1 MLFFDIPIRYNA
13 LDIFLFCLF
22 IVILSPFPTILHEN
36 GIKVKRKDVR
46 NYLDRDKMYAKTS
59 DKSNYRA
66 RYKRALIQ
74 QKQGIIPDYKEEQK
88 RLNKNYLVYVSI
100 EMLNK
105 KKIKYSKEMKNI
117 VGKVPSMGY
126 VSP

>member
-1 MLFFDIPIRYNA
+1 MNKQNKKISSA
-13 LDIFLFCLF
+13 LYLIGMSKNN
-22 IVILSPFPTILHEN
+22 IYKTMQEN

-59 DKSNYRA
+59 DKSNYRE

-74 QKQGIIPDYKEEQK
+74 QKQGIISDYKEEQK

-117 VGKVPSMGY
+117 VGKVPNMGF

>member
-1 MLFFDIPIRYNA
+1 MNKQNKKISSA
-13 LDIFLFCLF
+13 LYLIGMSKNN
-22 IVILSPFPTILHEN
+22 IYKTMHEN

-59 DKSNYRA
+59 NKSNYRE

-74 QKQGIIPDYKEEQK
+74 QKQGIISDYKEEQK

-117 VGKVPSMGY
+117 VGKVPNMGF

>member
-1 MLFFDIPIRYNA
+1 MTLNKQNKKISSA
-13 LDIFLFCLF
+13 LYLIGMSKNN
-22 IVILSPFPTILHEN
+22 IYKTMHEN

-59 DKSNYRA
+59 DKSNYRE

-74 QKQGIIPDYKEEQK
+74 QKQGIISDYKEEQK

>member
-1 MLFFDIPIRYNA
+1 MTLNKQNKKISSA
-13 LDIFLFCLF
+13 LYLIGMSKNN
-22 IVILSPFPTILHEN
+22 IYKTMHEN

-59 DKSNYRA
+59 DKSNYRE

-74 QKQGIIPDYKEEQK
+74 RKQGIISDYKEEQK

>member
-1 MLFFDIPIRYNA
+1 MTLNKQNKKISSA
-13 LDIFLFCLF
+13 LYLIGMSKNN
-22 IVILSPFPTILHEN
+22 IYKTMQEN

-59 DKSNYRA
+59 DKSNYRE

-105 KKIKYSKEMKNI
+105 KKIKYSREMKNI

>member
-1 MLFFDIPIRYNA
+1 MTLNKQNKKISSA
-13 LDIFLFCLF
+13 LYLIGMSKNNIYKTMHD
-22 IVILSPFPTILHEN
+22 N

-59 DKSNYRA
+59 NKSNYRE

-117 VGKVPSMGY
+117 VGKVPNMGF

>member
-1 MLFFDIPIRYNA
+1 MTMNKQNKKISSA
-13 LDIFLFCLF
+13 LYLIGMSKNN
-22 IVILSPFPTILHEN
+22 IYKTMHEN

-59 DKSNYRA
+59 DKSNYRE

>member
-1 MLFFDIPIRYNA
+1 MTLNKQNKKISSA
-13 LDIFLFCLF
+13 LYLIGMSKNN
-22 IVILSPFPTILHEN
+22 IYKTMHEN
-36 GIKVKRKDVR
+36 GIKIKRKDVR
-46 NYLDRDKMYAKTS
+46 NYLDRNKMYAKTS
-59 DKSNYRA
+59 DKSNYRE

>member
-1 MLFFDIPIRYNA
+1 MTMNKQNKKISSA
-13 LDIFLFCLF
+13 LYLIGMSKNN
-22 IVILSPFPTILHEN
+22 IYKTMHEN
-36 GIKVKRKDVR
+36 GIKIKRKDVR

-105 KKIKYSKEMKNI
+105 KKIRYSKEMKNI

>member
-1 MLFFDIPIRYNA
+1 MTLNKQNKKISSA
-13 LDIFLFCLF
+13 LYLIGMSKNN
-22 IVILSPFPTILHEN
+22 IYKIMHEN

-46 NYLDRDKMYAKTS
+46 NYLDRNKMYAKTS
-59 DKSNYRA
+59 DKSNYRE

-100 EMLNK
+100 ELLNK

-117 VGKVPSMGY
+117 VGKVPNMGF

>member
-1 MLFFDIPIRYNA
+1 MTMNKQNKKISSA
-13 LDIFLFCLF
+13 LYLIGMSKNNIYKTMHD
-22 IVILSPFPTILHEN
+22 N

-59 DKSNYRA
+59 NKSNYRE
-66 RYKRALIQ
+66 RYKRAVIQ

-126 VSP
+126 TSP

>member
-1 MLFFDIPIRYNA
+1 MNKQNKKISSA
-13 LDIFLFCLF
+13 LYLIGMSKNN
-22 IVILSPFPTILHEN
+22 IYKTMHEN

-59 DKSNYRA
+59 DKSNYRK

>member
-1 MLFFDIPIRYNA
+1 MTLNKQNKKISSA
-13 LDIFLFCLF
+13 LYLIGMSKNN
-22 IVILSPFPTILHEN
+22 IYKTMHEN

-59 DKSNYRA
+59 NKSNYRE

-74 QKQGIIPDYKEEQK
+74 QKQGIISDYKEEQK

-117 VGKVPSMGY
+117 VGKVPNMGF

>member
-1 MLFFDIPIRYNA
+1 MTMNKQNKKISSA
-13 LDIFLFCLF
+13 LYLIGMSKNNIYKTMHD
-22 IVILSPFPTILHEN
+22 S

-59 DKSNYRA
+59 DKSNYRE

-117 VGKVPSMGY
+117 VGKVPSMGF

>member
-1 MLFFDIPIRYNA
+1 MNKQNKKISSA
-13 LDIFLFCLF
+13 LYLIGMSKNN
-22 IVILSPFPTILHEN
+22 IYKTMHEN

-74 QKQGIIPDYKEEQK
+74 QKQGIITDYKEEQK

-105 KKIKYSKEMKNI
+105 KKIKYSREMKNI
-117 VGKVPSMGY
+117 VGKVPNMGF

>member
-1 MLFFDIPIRYNA
+1 MTLNKQNKKISSA
-13 LDIFLFCLF
+13 LYLIGMSKNN
-22 IVILSPFPTILHEN
+22 IYKTMHEN

-105 KKIKYSKEMKNI
+105 KKIRYSKEMKNI

>member
-1 MLFFDIPIRYNA
+1 MNKQNKKISSA
-13 LDIFLFCLF
+13 LYLIGMSKNN
-22 IVILSPFPTILHEN
+22 IYKTMHEN
-36 GIKVKRKDVR
+36 GIKIKRKDVR
-46 NYLDRDKMYAKTS
+46 NYLDRNKMYAKTS
-59 DKSNYRA
+59 DKSNYRE

-100 EMLNK
+100 ELLNK

>member
-1 MLFFDIPIRYNA
+1 MNKQNKKISSA
-13 LDIFLFCLF
+13 LYLIGMSKNNIYKTMHD
-22 IVILSPFPTILHEN
+22 N

-46 NYLDRDKMYAKTS
+46 NYLDRDTMYAKTS
-59 DKSNYRA
+59 DKSNYRK

-117 VGKVPSMGY
+117 VGKVPNMGF

>member
-1 MLFFDIPIRYNA
+1 MTLNKQNKKISSA
-13 LDIFLFCLF
+13 LYLIGMSKNN
-22 IVILSPFPTILHEN
+22 IYKTMHEN

-59 DKSNYRA
+59 NKSNYRE

-117 VGKVPSMGY
+117 VGKVPNMGF

>member
-1 MLFFDIPIRYNA
+1 MTLNKQNKKISSA
-13 LDIFLFCLF
+13 LYLIGMSKNN
-22 IVILSPFPTILHEN
+22 IYKTMHEN

-46 NYLDRDKMYAKTS
+46 NYLDHDNMFGNTANQ
-59 DKSNYRA
+59 SNYRN

-74 QKQGIIPDYKEEQK
+74 QKQGIISDYKEEQK

>member
-1 MLFFDIPIRYNA
+1 MTLNKQNKKISSA
-13 LDIFLFCLF
+13 LYLIGMSKNNIYKTMHD
-22 IVILSPFPTILHEN
+22 N

-46 NYLDRDKMYAKTS
+46 TYLDRDKMYAKTS

-105 KKIKYSKEMKNI
+105 KKIKYSREMKNI
-117 VGKVPSMGY
+117 VGKVPNMGF

>member
-1 MLFFDIPIRYNA
+1 MTLNKQNKKISSA
-13 LDIFLFCLF
+13 LYLIGMSKNN
-22 IVILSPFPTILHEN
+22 IYKTMHEN

-59 DKSNYRA
+59 DKSNYRE

-74 QKQGIIPDYKEEQK
+74 QKQGIISDYKEEQK

-105 KKIKYSKEMKNI
+105 MKIKYSKEMKNI

>member
-1 MLFFDIPIRYNA
+1 MTMNKQSKKISSA
-13 LDIFLFCLF
+13 LYLIGMSKNN
-22 IVILSPFPTILHEN
+22 IYKTMHEN

-59 DKSNYRA
+59 NKSNYRE

-126 VSP
+126 TSP

>member
-1 MLFFDIPIRYNA
+1 MTLNKQNKKISSA
-13 LDIFLFCLF
+13 LYLIGMSKNN
-22 IVILSPFPTILHEN
+22 IYKTMHEN

-59 DKSNYRA
+59 NNSNYRE

-74 QKQGIIPDYKEEQK
+74 QKQGIISDYKEEQK

-126 VSP
+126 TSP

>member
-1 MLFFDIPIRYNA
+1 MNKQNKKISSA
-13 LDIFLFCLF
+13 LYLIGMSKNN
-22 IVILSPFPTILHEN
+22 IYKTMHEN

-59 DKSNYRA
+59 NNSNYRE

-74 QKQGIIPDYKEEQK
+74 QKQGIISDYKEEQK

-126 VSP
+126 TSP

>member
-1 MLFFDIPIRYNA
+1 MTMNKQNKKISSA
-13 LDIFLFCLF
+13 LYLIGMSKNN
-22 IVILSPFPTILHEN
+22 IYKTMQEN

-59 DKSNYRA
+59 DKSNYRE

-74 QKQGIIPDYKEEQK
+74 QKQGIISDYKEEQK

-117 VGKVPSMGY
+117 VGKVPNMGF

>member
-1 MLFFDIPIRYNA
+1 MTLNKQNKKISSA
-13 LDIFLFCLF
+13 LYLIGMSKNN
-22 IVILSPFPTILHEN
+22 IYKTMHEN

-59 DKSNYRA
+59 NKSNYRE

-126 VSP
+126 TSP

>member
-1 MLFFDIPIRYNA
+1 MTLNKQNKKISSA
-13 LDIFLFCLF
+13 LYLIGMSKNN
-22 IVILSPFPTILHEN
+22 IYKTMQEN

-59 DKSNYRA
+59 DKSNYRE

-105 KKIKYSKEMKNI
+105 KKIKYNKEMKNI

>member
-1 MLFFDIPIRYNA
+1 MNKQNKKISSA
-13 LDIFLFCLF
+13 LYLIGMSKNN
-22 IVILSPFPTILHEN
+22 IYKTMHEN

-46 NYLDRDKMYAKTS
+46 NYLERDKMYAKTS

-117 VGKVPSMGY
+117 VGKVPNMGF

>member
-1 MLFFDIPIRYNA
+1 MTMNKQNKKISSA
-13 LDIFLFCLF
+13 LYLIGMSKNNIYKTMHD
-22 IVILSPFPTILHEN
+22 N

-46 NYLDRDKMYAKTS
+46 NYLDRDTMYAKTS
-59 DKSNYRA
+59 DKSNYRK

-117 VGKVPSMGY
+117 VGKVPNMGF

>member
-1 MLFFDIPIRYNA
+1 MTMNKQNKKISSA
-13 LDIFLFCLF
+13 LYLIGMSKNN
-22 IVILSPFPTILHEN
+22 IYKTMHEN

-59 DKSNYRA
+59 NKSNYRE

-117 VGKVPSMGY
+117 VGKVPNMGF

>member
-1 MLFFDIPIRYNA
+1 MTLNKQNKKISSA
-13 LDIFLFCLF
+13 LYLIGMSKNN
-22 IVILSPFPTILHEN
+22 IYKTMHEN

-59 DKSNYRA
+59 NKSNYRE
-66 RYKRALIQ
+66 RYKRAVIQ

-126 VSP
+126 TSP

>member
-1 MLFFDIPIRYNA
+1 MTMNKQNKKISSA
-13 LDIFLFCLF
+13 LYLIGMSKNN
-22 IVILSPFPTILHEN
+22 IYKTMHEN

-59 DKSNYRA
+59 DKSNYRE

-117 VGKVPSMGY
+117 VGKVPNMGF

>member
-1 MLFFDIPIRYNA
+1 MTLNKQNKKISSA
-13 LDIFLFCLF
+13 LYLIGMSKNNIYKTMHD
-22 IVILSPFPTILHEN
+22 N

-46 NYLDRDKMYAKTS
+46 NYLDRNKMYAKTS
-59 DKSNYRA
+59 DKSNYRE

>member
-1 MLFFDIPIRYNA
+1 MTLNKQNKKISSA
-13 LDIFLFCLF
+13 LYLIGMSKNN
-22 IVILSPFPTILHEN
+22 IYKTMHEN

-59 DKSNYRA
+59 NNSNYRE

-74 QKQGIIPDYKEEQK
+74 QKQGIISDYKEEQK

-105 KKIKYSKEMKNI
+105 RKIKYSKEMKNI

>member
-1 MLFFDIPIRYNA
+1 MTLNKQNKKISSA
-13 LDIFLFCLF
+13 LYLIGMSKNNIYKTMHD
-22 IVILSPFPTILHEN
+22 N

-46 NYLDRDKMYAKTS
+46 TYLDRDKMYAKTS

-126 VSP
+126 TSP

>member
-1 MLFFDIPIRYNA
+1 MNKQNKKISSALYLIGMSKNNIYN
-13 LDIFLFCLF
+13 
-22 IVILSPFPTILHEN
+22 TMHEN

-59 DKSNYRA
+59 DKSNYRE

-117 VGKVPSMGY
+117 VGKVPNMGF

>member
-1 MLFFDIPIRYNA
+1 MTLNKQNKKISSA
-13 LDIFLFCLF
+13 LYLIGMSKNN
-22 IVILSPFPTILHEN
+22 IYKTMHEN

-59 DKSNYRA
+59 DKSNYRE

-117 VGKVPSMGY
+117 VGKVPNMGF

>member
-1 MLFFDIPIRYNA
+1 MTLNKQNKKISSA
-13 LDIFLFCLF
+13 LYLIGMSKNN
-22 IVILSPFPTILHEN
+22 IYKTMHEN

-59 DKSNYRA
+59 DKSNYRE